1 MTKKELRT
9 YYKQLR
15 AALSSQER
23 ETMSQQI
30 AQNLQQLPIWQYN
43 TYHIFLPI
51 EKLHEINTYHIISL
65 LKEQQKNI
73 VVPVMQPETKNL
85 TSVLLTHQSQLQ
97 TNTWGVPE
105 PQEGTAIPA
114 EKIQVVFV
122 PLLAYDS
129 TGNRIG
135 YGGGYY
141 DRFLAQCPTA
151 LKIGLSFFPPHP
163 HSFAAI
169 THEDDI
175 LLDYVVTPTQISLF
189 QNC

>member
-51 EKLHEINTYHIISL
+51 EKLHEINTYYIISL
-65 LKEQQKNI
+65 LKEQQKTI

-85 TSVLLTHQSQLQ
+85 TSVVLTHQSQLQ
-97 TNTWGVPE
+97 TNTWGIPE

-114 EKIQVVFV
+114 EKIEVVFV

-129 TGNRIG
+129 TGNRVG

-141 DRFLAQCPTA
+141 DRFLAQCPPAT

-163 HSFAAI
+163 HSFTAI
-169 THEDDI
+169 THKNDI
-175 LLDYVVTPTQISLF
+175 LLDYVVTPTGIGHFQI
-189 QNC
+189 